1 MTSRAQV
8 VDRFLAQAGY
18 SNQAR
23 TSLAGDASMR
33 RYERLVDSTGHS
45 VVLMDAPPDK
55 NPNLEP
61 YIHITKL
68 LAAQRVSVP
77 DIIAQDLQ
85 NGLLLIEDLGDNLF
99 SNVLNHSPNQERA
112 LYEAATDWLIKMHT
126 STNIWD
132 FPKLEP
138 LTPSALSQL
147 TSLTFNTYRYY
158 ICENIDD
165 HARAE
170 FEIAFLKPLSK
181 YLSGQMVFV
190 HRDFHVQN
198 LLWLPKRDG
207 IARIGVI
214 DFQDAKLGH
223 PAYDLVSL
231 LQDAR
236 RDVSQEIQDAML
248 DRYIKRTGVNGATF
262 RTAYALLGV
271 QRNMRILGV
280 FARLSKTYGKPE
292 YVDLIP
298 RVWKYFTQGL
308 TDEACATFAPM
319 LLDSLP
325 APTQENL
332 QKLSG

>member
-1 MTSRAQV
+1 MI
-8 VDRFLAQAGY
+8 DRFLTQAGL
-18 SNQAR
+18 SDQTR
-23 TSLAGDASMR
+23 TPLAGDASMR
-33 RYERLVDSTGHS
+33 RYERLVDSQGNS

-77 DIIAQDLQ
+77 DIIAQDLK
-85 NGLLLIEDLGDNLF
+85 NGLLIIEDLGDDLF
-99 SNVLNHSPNQERA
+99 SNVLNHNPNHEHA
-112 LYEAATDWLIKMHT
+112 LYEAATDWLIRMHT
-126 STNIWD
+126 GPNVWD
-132 FPKLEP
+132 FPKLES
-138 LTPSALSQL
+138 LTPLALSQL
-147 TSLTFNTYRYY
+147 TSLTFSTYRYY
-158 ICENIDD
+158 ICKNIDD
-165 HARAE
+165 QARAQ
-170 FEIAFLKPLSK
+170 FETAFLKSLNKHLP
-181 YLSGQMVFV
+181 GQLVFV

-236 RDVSQEIQDAML
+236 RNVPQTVQDTML
-248 DRYIKRTGVNGATF
+248 NRYIKRTGVNETAF

-280 FARLSKTYGKPE
+280 FARLSKIYDKPE
-292 YVDLIP
+292 YIDLIP
-298 RVWKYFTQGL
+298 RVWGHFKQGL
-308 TDEACATFAPM
+308 ANEACAEFAPI
-319 LLDSLP
+319 LLDALP
-325 APTQENL
+325 EPTKENL
-332 QKLSG
+332 QKLGG